1 MMSPKKQNNGHE
13 RERILSRVPSEEF
26 VGRAGALDRI
36 VKLSGEG
43 DARGLLLLLAPSA
56 GVSELLRQSYDRL
69 FHSHTEVVPVYFSL
83 YRREKSPAVVA
94 RRFLYSFLQ
103 QLSAFNLREPRLV
116 TASLTKTDLLDLSP
130 PADYE
135 WIERLLA
142 IAESE
147 GTQDDEESL
156 VRLCLSAPER
166 AATRGVRSLVMI
178 DAAQLI
184 EPAETEISLGAEL
197 VRSLTRSRLPF
208 VLAGLRRQVLDL
220 VHSTLG
226 DFDGLERLHLERLDD
241 REAGELVEYVSR
253 REAVELNDSTRD
265 LVVQQLDGSPLFIN
279 AMVEAAREKQRPL
292 TSFRNCQ
299 RIYVEEVMGGR
310 INRHFSAIMDE
321 LVPASDTRRA
331 LIRLLYETSASDTRK
346 STVEVWRKRLDVTPS
361 QLQRLL
367 HGLHIHELA
376 NVTGSLVEMKSAA
389 LVWRDYLRARYEWE
403 VAGEPRASVLA
414 GMLTD
419 LLKRAPQTMERHY
432 RREAAVGLSSLL
444 ARFDCQR
451 VPASLLHFDRFSRL
465 YKGITAEEAAPM
477 LEAETDLVRLPQ
489 IVSVAN
495 TTAFHP
501 PVQMQLEEERSAI
514 AHGFDAGSYS
524 EASEVVWLAAE
535 IDSKMEAGRGLAE
548 MWHNRLMHLARTR
561 SFERARVWLVS
572 AEGFTP
578 DAMEF
583 LNEQGVYTSSRRQL
597 EFLTARLGGGEL
609 KGATQGVMDEFE
621 LAIPMGEET
630 ELIAAHTVEQIARR
644 FNFQPEAINQIKT
657 ALIEACINATE
668 HSLSTDRKIYQ
679 RFRLESDRLVV
690 TVSSRGLR
698 LPERHLETGA
708 QGRSNGNHQ
717 DDNGRGRRGWGLKL
731 IRTLMD
737 EVEFESVDDGTR
749 LRMTKYLRKP

>member
-1 MMSPKKQNNGHE
+1 MSPKKPNNSQPK
-13 RERILSRVPSEEF
+13 ERIMSRVPADEF
-26 VGRAGALDRI
+26 VGRADALNQI
-36 VKLSGEG
+36 LGLSAKDE
-43 DARGLLLLLAPSA
+43 ARGLLLLLAPSA
-56 GVSELLRQSYDRL
+56 GVSELLRQSYDQL
-69 FHSHTEVVPVYFSL
+69 FYSPTEVVPIYFSL
-83 YRREKSPAVVA
+83 SRKEKNPSAVA
-94 RRFLYSFLQ
+94 RRFLYAFLQ
-103 QLSAFNLREPRLV
+103 QLSAFQLREPRL
-116 TASLTKTDLLDLSP
+116 ANADLTKTDLLDLSP

-142 IAESE
+142 IAENE
-147 GTQDDEESL
+147 RAGADVESL

-166 AATRGVRSLVMI
+166 AATKGVRSFIMV

-184 EPAETEISLGAEL
+184 EPSEAEISLGAEF
-197 VRSLTRSRLPF
+197 VRALRRSRLPF

-226 DFDGLERLHLERLDD
+226 DFEGLERLHLDRLEDE
-241 REAGELVEYVSR
+241 EAGMLVEYVAR
-253 REAVELNDSTRD
+253 RERVGLNDSTRD
-265 LVVQQLDGSPLFIN
+265 LIVQQLDGSPLFIG
-279 AMVEAAREKQRPL
+279 ALVEAAREKGLAL
-292 TSFRNCQ
+292 TSFRNSQ
-299 RIYVEEVMGGR
+299 RLYVEEVMGGR
-310 INRHFSAIMDE
+310 IHRHFSSIMDE
-321 LVPASDTRRA
+321 IAPASETRRA

-346 STVEVWRKRLDVTPS
+346 STIEVWRKRLDLS
-361 QLQRLL
+361 SAQLQRVL
-367 HGLHIHELA
+367 HGLNIHELL
-376 NVTGSLVEMKSAA
+376 NVQGSLVEMNNAP
-389 LVWRDYLRARYEWE
+389 LVWHDYLRARYEWE
-403 VAGEPRASVLA
+403 VVAEPRASVLA
-414 GMLTD
+414 NLLTE

-432 RREAAVGLSSLL
+432 RREAAVGLSELL

-465 YKGITAEEAAPM
+465 YKGLTTEESAPL
-477 LEAETDLVRLPQ
+477 LESETDLVRLPQ

-524 EASEVVWLAAE
+524 EGSEVVWLAAE

-548 MWHNRLMHLARTR
+548 MWYNRLMHFARAR
-561 SFERARVWLVS
+561 SFDRVRIWLVS
-572 AEGFTP
+572 PEGFT
-578 DAMEF
+578 AEATEF
-583 LNEQGVYTSSRRQL
+583 LNEREVYCSSRRQL

-609 KGATQGVMDEFE
+609 TQTGEGPTDEFE

-690 TVSSRGLR
+690 TVSSRGL
-698 LPERHLETGA
+698 LVPEKHLETGA

-717 DDNGRGRRGWGLKL
+717 GENGKGRRGWGLKL

-737 EVEFESVDDGTR
+737 EVEFERVDDGTR